1 VKVEKNAQFTR
12 RKKPRNLRKLRVMKY
27 GTDVGCCIDCDD
39 ASVDI
44 PWIVI

>member
-1 VKVEKNAQFTR
+1 VKVARNAQCIR
-12 RKKPRNLRKLRVMKY
+12 RKKPRNWRKLRVMKY
-27 GTDVGCCIDCDD
+27 GTDVGYYIDRDD